1 MATVRKRE
9 WLRPGRI
16 LTDAQ
21 RDKVLA
27 LPWEYGSGAALAR
40 ELNVSQSLISEIR
53 RGFRY
58 KRPEVKE
65 TYVAVVTS
73 DTERYALGSFRTP
86 EASQNAIDKFR
97 EQNPL
102 SGGSIEKTKKGRY
115 RARLKLGTYETRWAA
130 ETAIKNAKEK
140 LSR

>member
-9 WLRPGRI
+9 WKPTKRL
-16 LTDAQ
+16 LTDEQ
-21 RDKVLA
+21 RDRVLA
-27 LPWEYGSGAALAR
+27 LPWEHGSGAALAR
-40 ELNVSQSLISEIR
+40 EFKVSQTLISQIR
-53 RGFRY
+53 NGVTY
-58 KRPEVKE
+58 KRPEVTE

-97 EQNPL
+97 AENQL

-115 RARLKLGTYETRWAA
+115 RARLKLGTHDTRWAA
-130 ETAIKNAKEK
+130 EAAIKNAKEK